1 MRWKWLTPML
11 LLGLFAVAFPPRPAL
26 AQRKGPARPPAVT
39 PFLALGGN
47 NGMNYFT
54 ITRPTLDTRT
64 LQSRQEAEINK
75 IDQKLQGR
83 TSPGLTAT
91 GEFEVTLPK
100 TGHRTYFSNTS
111 HYYPSVKPN
120 Q

>member
-1 MRWKWLTPML
+1 MKWFAPVL
-11 LLGLFAVAFPPRPAL
+11 LLGVLTVACPPRPAL

-39 PFLALGGN
+39 PYLALGGN
-47 NGMNYFT
+47 NGMNFFT
-54 ITRPTLDTRT
+54 ITRPTLDVRA
-64 LQSRQEAEINK
+64 LQSRQEAEIGK
-75 IDQKLQGR
+75 IEQKLQGR
-83 TSPGLTAT
+83 TTSGLTAT

-111 HYYPSVKPN
+111 HYFPSAKPN